1 MTLLTLRR
9 IAGPL
14 WRALQTAALLT
25 VLWWILASNAG
36 WDFGVA
42 AIAVSTL
49 VALAFPPAPE
59 RRSLRG
65 LGRLIGYFCK
75 ESLLAGV
82 QVARLAFKIRPA
94 LQPAL
99 RDHPLHLPAGPA
111 RTLFVM
117 LISLLPGT
125 LSADLDGELV
135 RVHVLSTEL
144 DSDLAPLEE
153 LVAALFVIP
162 LTEAAPA

>member
-1 MTLLTLRR
+1 M
-9 IAGPL
+9 AGPL

-25 VLWWILASNAG
+25 VLWWILADNAG
-36 WDFGVA
+36 WNFGMA
-42 AIAVSTL
+42 AIIMATL
-49 VALAFPPAPE
+49 VALVFPPVS
-59 RRSLRG
+59 RRWSLRG

-82 QVARLAFKIRPA
+82 QVARLAFKLRPA

-125 LSADLDGELV
+125 LSADLDGEVV
-135 RVHVLSTEL
+135 RVHLLSAEL

-153 LVAALFVIP
+153 WVADLFVIP
-162 LTEAAPA
+162 LAEADRT